1 MTKDEVSAGVQQ
13 ETLDA
18 SMQSVE
24 GLESES
30 MVQDASVSTG
40 VKGTYI
46 FGFLYDI
53 SLQMNVLLIL

>member
-30 MVQDASVSTG
+30 LVHDASLSTG

-46 FGFLYDI
+46 FGILREI
-53 SLQMNVLLIL
+53 RLSSL

>member
-30 MVQDASVSTG
+30 IVHDASVSTG

-46 FGFLYDI
+46 FGKLREI
-53 SLQMNVLLIL
+53 ELLSL